1 MGWIYNKVARFFI
14 ILVGIVIFQHHG
26 ISQSADT
33 IKVQYHLSIT
43 PSAILNITP
52 ALQLGHDLRINDRFS
67 FGLETGYIFANSNNN
82 DLNVKGIRL
91 RPAFKFHIHKDGMDK
106 TILYLFYNYKHYKA
120 DRFNE
125 IRRANGAY
133 TEKVKGTRET
143 TFQGFGVGIDFKFNK
158 EGQKYFKTNSFGVG
172 VGMGS
177 LTNEY
182 SDNVRSSPL
191 DFFIFGPYSLNGSF
205 LMPILY
211 THFSMLIF

>member
-1 MGWIYNKVARFFI
+1 MGWNYDKAARFSI
-14 ILVGIVIFQHHG
+14 ILVVIVIFQYHC

-33 IKVQYHLSIT
+33 FKMRYHLSVT
-43 PSAILNITP
+43 PSAIVNITP

-91 RPAFKFHIHKDGMDK
+91 RPAFKFHIYKDGNDR

-125 IRRANGAY
+125 FRRANGAY
-133 TEKVKGTRET
+133 TEKVKGIRET
-143 TFQGFGVGIDFKFNK
+143 TFQGFGVGMDYKFNI

-172 VGMGS
+172 VGMGR

-182 SDNVRSSPL
+182 SDNVRPSFF
-191 DFFIFGPYSLNGSF
+191 DFFIFGPYSTNGSF
-205 LMPILY
+205 LMPILF